1 MRNTI
6 LGNKDMKIHC
16 LHSSANHYG
25 LDISIDEIS
34 GKVDTKQNIDNEMS
48 KCPYPDAIILVL
60 KKGQYTEEDRKS
72 VQHFVDICG
81 EKILQYFIVI
91 STTKYILNEHL
102 LTLIRKCEGR
112 VMVFFDNSKKD
123 IPVKEL
129 LEMIIKNVGKIN
141 GNANSMK
148 YAEKEKPEYA
158 NSANETRQKTS
169 SNEKNINR

>member
-6 LGNKDMKIHC
+6 LGNKDSS
-16 LHSSANHYG
+16 HSSANHYG

-34 GKVDTKQNIDNEMS
+34 GKVDTEQNKKDIDNEMS
-48 KCPYPDAIILVL
+48 KRPYPDAILLVL
-60 KKGQYTEEDRKS
+60 KKGQYTEEDSKS

-81 EKILQYFIVI
+81 EKIRQYFIVI

-102 LTLIRKCEGR
+102 LTLIGKCEGR